1 VRWKDFEAMCP
12 ELADLGRRRLEERH
26 PCLIGTLRADGSPRI
41 SPVEP
46 YIVGGDVVMG
56 MIAGSRKAA
65 DLLRDPR
72 LVVHSIVTR
81 WEADEGDFKLSGVAV
96 PVPGP
101 ARRQALYEAMAE
113 AHAWRELPADDP
125 AYHVFRVEPVSAAY
139 VRFEGSSW
147 QDWTWDPKGG
157 LRKRYHTGS

>member
-1 VRWKDFEAMCP
+1 MMCP

-26 PCLIGTLRADGSPRI
+26 LYLIGTLRADGSPRI

-46 YIVGGDVVMG
+46 YLVGGDVVMG
-56 MIAGSRKAA
+56 MMAGSRKAT

-81 WEADEGDFKLSGVAV
+81 WEADEGDFKLYGIAV
-96 PVPGP
+96 PISDSS
-101 ARRQALYEAMAE
+101 RRQALYEAMAE
-113 AHAWRELPADDP
+113 AHAWREPPPDET
-125 AYHVFRVEPVSAAY
+125 AYHVFCVEPVSAAF

-147 QDWTWDPKGG
+147 QDWSWDPERG
-157 LRKRYHTGS
+157 LRKPHHTDS